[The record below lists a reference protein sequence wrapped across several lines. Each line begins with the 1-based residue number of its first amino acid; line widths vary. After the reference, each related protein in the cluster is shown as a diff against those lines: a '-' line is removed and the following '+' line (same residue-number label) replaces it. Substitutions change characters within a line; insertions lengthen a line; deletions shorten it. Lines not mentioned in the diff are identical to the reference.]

1 MPRGFIWSALPGL
14 GLRNGPTPLTQ
25 AHGNLSESCAVCG
38 HCGRAASSATSGWDL
53 IFTGDLGREG
63 GGGTGPAKIYGVE

>member
-1 MPRGFIWSALPGL
+1 MANVAGL

-25 AHGNLSESCAVCG
+25 AQDNLSKSCAECVG
-38 HCGRAASSATSGWDL
+38 TVGGLLAPPPQDGILSS
-53 IFTGDLGREG
+53 LGIWGENREG